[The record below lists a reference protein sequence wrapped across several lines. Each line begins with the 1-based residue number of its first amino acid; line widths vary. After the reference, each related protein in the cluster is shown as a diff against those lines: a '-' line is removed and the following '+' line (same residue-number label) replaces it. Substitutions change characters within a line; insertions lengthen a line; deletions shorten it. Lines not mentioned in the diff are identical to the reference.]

1 MRSHG
6 LNALSHPTLLFV
18 RLPVKVN
25 YPPPPPVKVNGP
37 EADPAWKLAK
47 SAFPGDIGWNFAGI
61 FLFDPEVSLSHPFS
75 QYAAPRFP
83 HMPHPVFHIYHQR
96 ICFLRVTTSLTPHCP
111 HM

>member
-25 YPPPPPVKVNGP
+25 YPPPPPPVKVNGP

-61 FLFDPEVSLSHPFS
+61 FLFDPEVSLSHTHF
-75 QYAAPRFP
+75 
-83 HMPHPVFHIYHQR
+83 HNMPHPVFP
-96 ICFLRVTTSLTPHCP
+96 ICHTLFSTYIISESVFSE
-111 HM
+111 